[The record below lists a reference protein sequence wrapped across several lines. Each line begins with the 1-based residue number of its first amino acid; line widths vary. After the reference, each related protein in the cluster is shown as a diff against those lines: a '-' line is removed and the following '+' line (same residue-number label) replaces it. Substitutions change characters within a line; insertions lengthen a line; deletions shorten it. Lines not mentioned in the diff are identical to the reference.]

1 WLSEALQQ
9 LVDQVGPSVVQINA
23 EGLGGRGGD
32 DGGAGKVG
40 SERGSGSGVIV
51 DPEGYIVTNA
61 HVVGSSSRIQVL
73 IHDRDAAK
81 KNHSILKPPGKIV
94 DAEVVGLDRETDIAV
109 LKVPLTGL
117 PALKLADS

>member
-1 WLSEALQQ
+1 MLLLVPMKTRTLLLGLTLTLAAPAQKTQQPSLRWLSEALQQ

-32 DGGAGKVG
+32 DGGAGKVR

-51 DPEGYIVTNA
+51 DPAGYIVTNA

-73 IHDRDAAK
+73 IHDR
-81 KNHSILKPPGKIV
+81 
-94 DAEVVGLDRETDIAV
+94 E
-109 LKVPLTGL
+109 
-117 PALKLADS
+117 